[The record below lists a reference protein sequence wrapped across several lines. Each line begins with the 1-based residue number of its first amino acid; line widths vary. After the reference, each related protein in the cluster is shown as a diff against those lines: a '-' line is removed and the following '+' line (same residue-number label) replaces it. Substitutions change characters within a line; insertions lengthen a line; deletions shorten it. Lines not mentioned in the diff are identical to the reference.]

1 MSKYR
6 WRSAAIAILVCPL
19 LSAQDRTSTAGN
31 AHPFAK
37 TFQPFLDDHSMA
49 GAVFLVA
56 DRTKVL
62 DEETIGYAD
71 LATKRPM
78 RTNQEFWIASMS
90 KSFAGT
96 ALMMLVDEGKVKIDD
111 PVEKYLP
118 EFRNLMVQTPS
129 GLVAANHPILVRE
142 ILSHTSGIAKEP
154 DNRGIPLAEQVK
166 ATAKTPLQSQPG
178 TKYLYTNPG
187 INTVGRIVEVASGMP
202 YEQFLQ
208 ERIFTP
214 LGMKDTTFWPNDEQK
229 SRLATAYHTDE
240 KTGEQTA
247 LPAFALPDATY
258 PKVYAWPSAGLFS
271 TASDILKFCQ
281 MLLNGGEAGG
291 HRYLS
296 QAAIDTMSRTYTTP
310 ATGGSYGLG
319 WQIEPNGYLHQGAFL
334 TRMMIEPR
342 NGLVEI
348 LMTQIVA
355 PFTPRQLKV
364 TGEFTHVAD
373 QAFAPA
379 PNNP

>member
-19 LSAQDRTSTAGN
+19 LSAQDRTATAGN

-37 TFQPFLDDHSMA
+37 VFQPFLDDHSMA

-142 ILSHTSGIAKEP
+142 ILSHP
-154 DNRGIPLAEQVK
+154 
-166 ATAKTPLQSQPG
+166 
-178 TKYLYTNPG
+178 
-187 INTVGRIVEVASGMP
+187 AS
-202 YEQFLQ
+202 
-208 ERIFTP
+208 
-214 LGMKDTTFWPNDEQK
+214 
-229 SRLATAYHTDE
+229 
-240 KTGEQTA
+240 
-247 LPAFALPDATY
+247 
-258 PKVYAWPSAGLFS
+258 
-271 TASDILKFCQ
+271 
-281 MLLNGGEAGG
+281 
-291 HRYLS
+291 
-296 QAAIDTMSRTYTTP
+296 ID
-310 ATGGSYGLG
+310 
-319 WQIEPNGYLHQGAFL
+319 
-334 TRMMIEPR
+334 
-342 NGLVEI
+342 
-348 LMTQIVA
+348 
-355 PFTPRQLKV
+355 
-364 TGEFTHVAD
+364 
-373 QAFAPA
+373 
-379 PNNP
+379 